1 MERLCLDLSFRAH
14 VSFEKLFP
22 MKTVVSMFASKT
34 RRILIGTINKMTI
47 TIIKYGEQ
55 QLVHGSKSW
64 ILDLINPKIMPAK
77 FQMHFSVRGIGNC
90 AALVFFHYRYVF
102 ILKNCNEKFFYPE
115 QLSGALRRLAKIFL
129 RNTMFNL
136 KIDFRRKYPAISCAI
151 KSSKLLVVY
160 NYLPGIL
167 RSKV

>member
-1 MERLCLDLSFRAH
+1 MERLCLDLPFRVH

-22 MKTVVSMFASKT
+22 MKTIVSMFASKT
-34 RRILIGTINKMTI
+34 RRILIGTINKMAI

-102 ILKNCNEKFFYPE
+102 ISYCLKKNCNEKNFLPRTIVRSIAQTSE
-115 QLSGALRRLAKIFL
+115 NIF
-129 RNTMFNL
+129 T
-136 KIDFRRKYPAISCAI
+136 
-151 KSSKLLVVY
+151 
-160 NYLPGIL
+160 
-167 RSKV
+167 